1 MRDSTEVIRKLNDDL
16 RVRGMGGRMVVT
28 AGIAALGEHALRT
41 ILQLVASFDSFDE
54 SNDPYGEHDFGQ
66 VCADGQVVFFKLD
79 YYDNELCLQSPDPA
93 DPRVTQRVLTI
104 MLRSEY

>member
-1 MRDSTEVIRKLNDDL
+1 MRDRTEVIRKLNDDL

-28 AGIAALGEHALRT
+28 SGIAALGDHTVRK

-66 VCADGQVVFFKLD
+66 VCADGQVIFFKLD
-79 YYDNELCLQSPDPA
+79 YYDKTLSMYSPDPA
-93 DPRVTQRVLTI
+93 DSSVTDRVMTV
-104 MLRSEY
+104 MLSSEY